1 MKKIII
7 TLFIFIYFNSFSQV
21 ALKIINF
28 RPTGELG
35 MLMKPAITG
44 ELFYKDFDEES
55 KLIPRFGLG
64 FIKCTPRLDTFL
76 VQGLIVS
83 QTTTVSPGYI
93 TYQKYNLFYLY
104 GGVDYKINIYKGFSI
119 YPGADVNIGGTVV
132 EYKSEYPTI
141 SSNDYSGGSPY
152 VGIRLRIGAEYEI
165 KEGKAAVFIEATR
178 NMNLIPREAFFAYN
192 DYGIGFRYKF

>member
-1 MKKIII
+1 MKKII
-7 TLFIFIYFNSFSQV
+7 TLFFIFICFNSFSQV

-35 MLMKPAITG
+35 MLMKPTITG
-44 ELFYKDFDEES
+44 ELFYKDFDDES
-55 KLIPRFGLG
+55 KVIPRFGLG

-104 GGVDYKINIYKGFSI
+104 GGMDYKISIYKGFSL
-119 YPGADVNIGGTVV
+119 YPGIDVNLGGTIV
-132 EYKSEYPTI
+132 EYQSQYPTI
-141 SSNDYSGGSPY
+141 SSEDYSGGSVY
-152 VGIRLRIGAEYEI
+152 LGIRTRAGAEYEI
-165 KEGKAAVFIEATR
+165 KEEKAAIFIEATR
-178 NMNLIPREAFFAYN
+178 NMNLIPQEAFFAYN